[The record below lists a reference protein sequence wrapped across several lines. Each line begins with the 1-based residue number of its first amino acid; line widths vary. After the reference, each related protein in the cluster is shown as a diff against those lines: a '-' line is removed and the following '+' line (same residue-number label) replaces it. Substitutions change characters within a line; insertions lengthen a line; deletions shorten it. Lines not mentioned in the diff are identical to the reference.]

1 MYWWINANS
10 NDKKQDYFTLWNIK
24 RGEETFKC
32 SEKEK
37 TMGKRSAGERSVTGR
52 SEGKLEGISVQTL
65 GGESLAL
72 LKGFEAAQISN
83 TALVASRA

>member
-1 MYWWINANS
+1 M
-10 NDKKQDYFTLWNIK
+10 
-24 RGEETFKC
+24 
-32 SEKEK
+32 
-37 TMGKRSAGERSVTGR
+37 TGQ
-52 SEGKLEGISVQTL
+52 SEGKIEGISVQTL